1 MKIITVAGGKGG
13 VGKTLIATGIAI
25 SLSKKYKVLLVD
37 SDVDNPC
44 VESTLGIECRVTQEI
59 TMFKPIFNVDKCDFC
74 GKCVENCPEHAITII
89 PNLRKIIWLETL
101 CSGCGI
107 CKLICPIENAILNDE
122 RKLAYVKEGVLNNL
136 HIVVCELIPGVRPGY
151 TTIVKF
157 MNSIR
162 NRFEDYDYVII
173 DSPPGTGSGV
183 FALTRIANI
192 IVAVTEPTKLGIN
205 DYEKFMKLI
214 QKSCKNFEKIITVVN
229 KFNLSTNLTNEIEKL
244 CNKYG
249 SILIKIPYIEDI
261 PKKILENSEFQLRI
275 SDIVQLIFKS

>member
-1 MKIITVAGGKGG
+1 MKVITIAGGKGG
-13 VGKTLIATGIAI
+13 VGKTLIATGIAKT
-25 SLSKKYKVLLVD
+25 LSKEYKVLLVD

-44 VESTLGIECRVTQEI
+44 VESTLGIECEITQEI

-74 GKCVENCPEHAITII
+74 NKCVENCPENAITII

-107 CKLICPIENAILNDE
+107 CKLVCPIENAIEYDQ
-122 RKLAYVKEGVLNNL
+122 RKLAYVKEKKLNNL
-136 HIVVCELIPGVRPGY
+136 DVIVCELIPGVRPGY

-157 MNSIR
+157 INSIR
-162 NRFEDYDYVII
+162 NRFENYDYVVI

-205 DYEKFMKLI
+205 DYEKFMKLV
-214 QKSCKNFEKIITVVN
+214 QKSCQNLEKIITVIN
-229 KFNLSTNLTNEIEKL
+229 KFNLSIELTNEIEKL
-244 CNKYG
+244 CSKYN
-249 SILIKIPYIEDI
+249 STIIKIPYIEDI
-261 PKKILENSEFQLRI
+261 PRKILENPEFQARI
-275 SDIVQLIFKS
+275 NDIIQLIKP